1 MFMVFV
7 DLNKLDVLTL
17 VVMMMVEGCFID
29 NSELVMVGEASC
41 PKMNPDDP
49 FVGLDLISPGT

>member
-1 MFMVFV
+1 MVFV

-17 VVMMMVEGCFID
+17 VVMVMVEGCFID
-29 NSELVMVGEASC
+29 NSELVMVGEVSC
-41 PKMNPDDP
+41 PEMNPDDP